1 MENNDS
7 INSLVFRLR
16 VEQRMKTG
24 GITDGWA
31 ADLADAIPL
40 KVGLY
45 PLLMG
50 VLNVLLCT
58 NGLLL
63 LFQRQLREE
72 VC

>member
-50 VLNVLLCT
+50 VLNVL
-58 NGLLL
+58 
-63 LFQRQLREE
+63 
-72 VC
+72 